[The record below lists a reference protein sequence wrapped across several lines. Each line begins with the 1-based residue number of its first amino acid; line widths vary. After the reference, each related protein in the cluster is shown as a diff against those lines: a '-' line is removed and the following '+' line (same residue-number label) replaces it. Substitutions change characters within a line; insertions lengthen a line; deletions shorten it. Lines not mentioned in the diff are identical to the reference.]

1 VQRSLVKVLHVVGAR
16 PNFMKIAPVIR
27 AVEAWNASA
36 DTSGTQFEQVLVHTG
51 QHYDRALST
60 VFFEQLGLPEPDEYL
75 GVGSGTQADQ
85 TARLMSALEPV
96 VERHE
101 PNLVVVPGDVNSTL
115 AAALVAAKLGVPVAH
130 LEAGLRSGDRTMP
143 EEINRIVT
151 DHLSD
156 VLLTTCVDADVN
168 LAREGLSSRHVRR
181 VGNTMI
187 DTLVRLRP
195 KAEEAFERT
204 RVAVG
209 LPDADFALVTLHRP
223 SNVDDPNQLARL
235 MRVLAKV
242 AREVPVVFP
251 VHLRTRRQLAGL
263 DVESSSGLTLS
274 EPLGYLEFLGLMA
287 QAAVVITDSGGIQEE
302 TSFLGVPCVTVRSC
316 TERPVTVVDGTNVLV
331 DPSDESAIL
340 SAVRGA
346 IARGLSSPPPAIG
359 LWDGAA
365 GGRVVEAFVEWAQ
378 GA

>member
-1 VQRSLVKVLHVVGAR
+1 
-16 PNFMKIAPVIR
+16 MKMAPVIR
-27 AVEAWNASA
+27 AVDAWNACA
-36 DTSGTQFEQVLVHTG
+36 DTCGTHFEQVLVHTG
-51 QHYDRALST
+51 QHYDHALST

-75 GVGSGTQADQ
+75 GVGLGTQADQ
-85 TARLMSALEPV
+85 TARLMRALEPV
-96 VERHE
+96 LERHS
-101 PNLVVVPGDVNSTL
+101 PDLVLVPGDVNSTL
-115 AAALVAAKLGVPVAH
+115 AAALVAAKLRVPVAH

-156 VLLTTCVDADVN
+156 ALLTTCVDADVN

-195 KAEEAFERT
+195 IAEDAFGRT
-204 RVAVG
+204 RAALG

-223 SNVDDPNQLARL
+223 SNVDDPRQLARL
-235 MRVLAKV
+235 MGVLAEV
-242 AREVPVVFP
+242 ARDLPVVFP
-251 VHLRTRRQLAGL
+251 VHLRTRRRLAGIEVL
-263 DVESSSGLTLS
+263 ESPSDLKLS

-287 QAAVVITDSGGIQEE
+287 RAAVVITDSGGIQEE

-316 TERPVTVVDGTNVLV
+316 TERPVTVVEGTNVLV
-331 DPSDESAIL
+331 DPFDESAIL
-340 SAVRGA
+340 SAVKGA
-346 IARGLSSPPPAIG
+346 ISRGVSSPPPAIG

-365 GGRVVEAFVEWAQ
+365 GGRVVDALAEWAQ
-378 GA
+378 SR